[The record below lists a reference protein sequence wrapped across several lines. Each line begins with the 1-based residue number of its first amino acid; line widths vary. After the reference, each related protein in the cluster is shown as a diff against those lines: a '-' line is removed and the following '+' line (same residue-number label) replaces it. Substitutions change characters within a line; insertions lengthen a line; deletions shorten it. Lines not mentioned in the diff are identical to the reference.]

1 MYAGGAE
8 HRLKEYCIRVLQL
21 TRELPSRF
29 TTSAEVLQELIHR
42 YTAIRRW
49 PQGRVMFAEFATL
62 LSGRIHPIYPADVMN
77 AAALAD
83 SITTLSARDLLHLAV
98 MRRLQIS
105 RIVSTD
111 AKFDHVD
118 GIERLDPMK
127 VGEWRDTVVA

>member
-1 MYAGGAE
+1 MYAGGTE

-111 AKFDHVD
+111 AQFDHVD
-118 GIERLDPMK
+118 GIERLNPMK